1 MNINRDNYEE
11 YFLLYADNEL
21 TDSEKVEVIMFL
33 KQNRYLDEEFRM
45 IHHTISKPD
54 VSLELTDKSF
64 LFRNN
69 ETSIINEKNYEKV
82 FVLYHDKELTDKQRL
97 ETEAFLSVHPQLQN
111 DFELIGLARLTPE
124 AEILFPDK
132 KLLYKKEKPGKVV
145 PIFFWRML
153 AAAVFIGFGL
163 WITQLYFQTKTIT
176 SSLSVNSI
184 PSKENI
190 PQIKKDVIQSKKSV
204 PEVAQSLPQKS
215 HQNLKETNEVKEKIQ
230 KHISPKNNNDI
241 AVINKNNETKNVD
254 QKNLINQVPDRI
266 NKNIV
271 IGNPK
276 TKSVVGEQI
285 TSINKIEPSNELT
298 QNVIQKNNEKDEPAM
313 QAQTV
318 SYIQDAN
325 DNNQNYVFYD
335 ITTDDFKKTKVGG
348 FLKKVKRVIERNNPI
363 SRLLSGDERQVLSN

>member
-33 KQNRYLDEEFRM
+33 KQNRDLDEEFRM

-54 VSLELTDKSF
+54 AGLELTDKSF

-69 ETSIINEKNYEKV
+69 ETSIINEKNYEEV

-124 AEILFPDK
+124 AEVLFPNK
-132 KLLYKKEKPGKVV
+132 KLLYKKEKTGKVV
-145 PIFFWRML
+145 PIFFWRIL

-163 WITQLYFQTKTIT
+163 WITQLYFQKKTIT

-190 PQIKKDVIQSKKSV
+190 PLIKKDVIQNKKSV
-204 PEVAQSLPQKS
+204 PDVAQSLPQKS
-215 HQNLKETNEVKEKIQ
+215 HQNLNETNEVKEKIQ

-241 AVINKNNETKNVD
+241 AVINNNIETKNVD
-254 QKNLINQVPDRI
+254 QGNLINQIPDRI

-271 IGNPK
+271 TGNPK
-276 TKSVVGEQI
+276 TNNIAGEQI
-285 TSINKIEPSNELT
+285 ASINKIEPSNELT
-298 QNVIQKNNEKDEPAM
+298 QNVIQKKNKKDEPAM

-318 SYIQDAN
+318 SYVQDAN

-348 FLKKVKRVIERNNPI
+348 FLKRVKRVIERNNPI
-363 SRLLSGDERQVLSN
+363 TRLLSGDEKQAASN